1 MSSFDLALLQV
12 AVRDDESP
20 LERFERGLELL
31 RGLDRPVRMAI
42 FPELWAVGFFSF
54 DQYERSSELLGHFQ
68 GELSRVARQM
78 GIWLHGGSFVEKRP
92 GGDLHNLSLLYTP
105 TGELRSSYRKIH
117 LFGFESKESQLLT
130 PGEELSLVPTELG
143 QCSLS
148 TCYDLRFPELY
159 RAYGEM
165 GATVH
170 LVTSA
175 WPFPRLEHWLT
186 MVRARAVENLSYV
199 VACNAAGTT
208 RGSVLLG
215 NSVVVDP
222 WGTPCAR
229 AGEEEEVLFAR
240 IDPAKVDEVRRRFPA
255 LTDRRDLEEMKK
267 RATSF
272 AE

>member
-1 MSSFDLALLQV
+1 MSSIDLALLQV

-20 LERFERGLELL
+20 QRRFERGMELL
-31 RGLDRPVRMAI
+31 RGLERPVRLAI

-54 DQYERSSELLGHFQ
+54 DEYERSSELLEQFK
-68 GELSRVARQM
+68 GELASAAREL
-78 GIWLHGGSFVEKRP
+78 GIWLHGGSFVEKSAA
-92 GGDLHNLSLLYTP
+92 GNLHNLSLLYSP
-105 TGELRSSYRKIH
+105 TGELRSTYRKIH

-130 PGEELSLVPTELG
+130 PGEDLALSSTELG
-143 QCSLS
+143 SCSLS

-186 MVRARAVENLSYV
+186 MARARAVENLSYV
-199 VACNAAGTT
+199 VACNAAGST

-222 WGTPCAR
+222 WGVPCAR
-229 AGEEEEVLFAR
+229 AGEEEGVLYAR
-240 IDPAKVDEVRRRFPA
+240 IDPDKVEEVRSRFPA
-255 LTDRRDLEEMKK
+255 LTDRRDIEEMKK

-272 AE
+272 AK